1 MVISLDDHHI
11 ILYYT
16 ILYYIIL
23 YYTTLYYIILH
34 YTILYYIILYNT
46 PGYYWLMSVGE
57 GPRNCSDVVLA
68 RKDSGGIALQWRR
81 VSAKG
86 LAATSSQTRGCSSR
100 ICGADERHEISIDCT
115 IPIKSRQISL
125 DQMCFD
131 FGFWVAQITFI
142 GSNKNGKTA
151 DFSTAHLSIT

>member
-1 MVISLDDHHI
+1 MVISLDDHHS
-11 ILYYT
+11 ILYY
-16 ILYYIIL
+16 
-23 YYTTLYYIILH
+23 
-34 YTILYYIILYNT
+34 T

-86 LAATSSQTRGCSSR
+86 LAATSSQTRGCLSR
-100 ICGADERHEISIDCT
+100 ICGVDERHEISIDCT

-142 GSNKNGKTA
+142 GSSKNGKTA
-151 DFSTAHLSIT
+151 DFSTALSIT